1 MTTYTFQPTTRDQF
15 VDWSD
20 PAVWTGGVVPDDA
33 SAEVIFPVVTLSGGG
48 TDVSF
53 VSIASDESYS
63 VASVSLASNYL
74 TIDGDLTVATDF
86 AIQADGEIDMGGGT
100 LEAGAVENGG
110 FDIQGYGQVNTT
122 GVLTNNSS
130 IIGNGLTLTLGG
142 LVNDGTLE
150 AASGNLTVRVASG
163 FAELSD
169 GTLTGGTYG
178 AGFWE

>member
-1 MTTYTFQPTTRDQF
+1 MMTYTFQPTTTNQF

-20 PAVWTGGVVPDDA
+20 PDVWAGGVVPDGA
-33 SAEVIFPVVTLSGGG
+33 SADVVFPVVTLSGDG

-63 VASVSLASNYL
+63 VDSVSLASNFL
-74 TIDGDLTVATDF
+74 TIDGDLMVATDF

-100 LEAGAVENGG
+100 LEAGTLENAGS
-110 FDIQGYGQVNTT
+110 DIQGNGQVGTT
-122 GVLTNNSS
+122 GTLTNNSS

-150 AASGNLTVRVASG
+150 AASGNLPS
-163 FAELSD
+163 
-169 GTLTGGTYG
+169 
-178 AGFWE
+178 